1 MPILKFNSTK
11 CNGWRKYEKDYSA
24 FISKIQELLAHL
36 DSKKSMAFKPVVL
49 VIVILLLFLAI
60 PISFAGNY
68 ERTLDLKAQYG
79 LVKRDF
85 HFSIPFSLY
94 EYYNGKTFE
103 IDDHNDYSKFVTPDA
118 VKPIADNL
126 RNLTLDSSRSD
137 QEFANAVLSLV
148 HQIPYAHCEIKYPVE
163 TLVDNF
169 GKCDTLSLLAASIMK
184 AGGLDVVLLYFKG
197 VHHVNVGVHLP
208 YEPHTS
214 WWWLPATGF
223 ELYGKTYWVAECT
236 PAMDWK
242 VGDLPPLLEE
252 EQPWIITLENS
263 EKTSPGQ
270 ISSKC
275 CGSLQSSSISINL
288 SSEFTELSYQAPAL
302 KVSGSLSPACPN
314 EIVTVYF
321 SQDGISY
328 KSGKTATDILG
339 NYYFSLNLTSTGTHY
354 VRTSWS
360 GNENYAGAD
369 SEMLTI
375 FMGFP
380 QSLFNFTTPGYH
392 FTYLTNPGFNEIRDR
407 QGVRDFFD
415 IKLSGTG
422 IVLTGEFIILRDK
435 HNFSSQMQEKTI
447 PETLQEVQIWNRL
460 RSIIQVPER
469 TIAELV
475 NIPKGMNPRRLP
487 DDFEKTMN
495 NNFGFVMR
503 SSTGDNYS
511 VCIKGMNAYD
521 VAQINQFNGNGTV
534 LMDASEFIRDNIWY
548 KTRVVMAENETT
560 IALYYV
566 NGTLLEKT
574 QILLDDANVSDL
586 VVLIADNTEKAV
598 AFKKLTVS
606 TLAEPAQ
613 ILIDEVGEKINEK
626 ELVLLKVAI
635 ILIITAFAAIVH
647 KKTKILSKK
656 RKLCGR
662 NLYYPLK

>member
-11 CNGWRKYEKDYSA
+11 CNGWGKYERDYCA
-24 FISKIQELLAHL
+24 FGFGFKLQELLAYL
-36 DSKKSMAFKPVVL
+36 YSEKTKAFKPVVL
-49 VIVILLLFLAI
+49 VIVILLLVLVI
-60 PISFAGNY
+60 PTSFAGNY
-68 ERTLDLKAQYG
+68 KLNLDLKAQYG
-79 LVKRDF
+79 LVNRDF

-103 IDDHNDYSKFVTPDA
+103 FDDHNNYSKFVTPDA
-118 VKPIADNL
+118 VKPIADEL

-148 HQIPYAHCEIKYPVE
+148 HQIPYADCEIKYPVE

-197 VHHVNVGVHLP
+197 VHHINVGVHLT
-208 YEPHTS
+208 YEPHTT

-223 ELYGKTYWVAECT
+223 EFYGKTYWVAECT

-242 VGDLPPLLEE
+242 VGDLPPLLEG
-252 EQPWIITLENS
+252 EQPWIITLDNS

-270 ISSKC
+270 VSSKC
-275 CGSLQSSSISINL
+275 CGVLQSSSISINI
-288 SSEFTELSYQAPAL
+288 SSDFSELNYQAPAL
-302 KVSGSLSPACPN
+302 KVLGSLSPAYPN

-360 GNENYAGAD
+360 GNENCAGAD

-375 FMGFP
+375 LIGFP
-380 QSLFNFTTPGYH
+380 RSLFNFTTPSYH
-392 FTYLTNPGFNEIRDR
+392 LAFFPNLGSNDIRDM

-415 IKLSGTG
+415 IQLAGTG

-435 HNFSSQMQEKTI
+435 HNFSSIQMQE
-447 PETLQEVQIWNRL
+447 
-460 RSIIQVPER
+460 RSIPRTIQGFQAYDGLWTIIQLPER
-469 TIAELV
+469 KIAIV
-475 NIPKGMNPRRLP
+475 NTPEGMHPRKLP
-487 DDFEKTMN
+487 DNFYQTMN
-495 NNFGFVMR
+495 NNFGFVIRR
-503 SSTGDNYS
+503 SNGDNYS

-521 VAQINQFNGNGTV
+521 IIQINQPNGNGTV
-534 LMDASEFIRDNIWY
+534 LMNASEFIRDNIWY
-548 KTRVVMAENETT
+548 KVKAVMTENETT
-560 IALYYV
+560 IALHYV
-566 NGTLLEKT
+566 NGTFLDKK
-574 QILLDDANVSDL
+574 QILLGDANVSDL
-586 VVLIADNTEKAV
+586 VVLIADNTDKAV

-613 ILIDEVGEKINEK
+613 TLIDEVREKRNEK

-635 ILIITAFAAIVH
+635 ILIITAFAAVVH
-647 KKTKILSKK
+647 KKIKFKVHLFSFLF
-656 RKLCGR
+656 RL
-662 NLYYPLK
+662 